1 MCIWNNNLMVQRGW
15 VEVTH
20 LAKTFEMGS
29 RGIWIFDGMTE
40 TCGTRRIY
48 IPKFP
53 PVHVGLVQV
62 AEQQE
67 LVFSFSDP
75 LEGAFPLGHGSLLL
89 VLIVQFEA
97 LLHLRKI
104 GHTRASVN
112 FRPHTRTKLPF
123 SGPGLVPVCGDTR
136 RSSRKCRGRRRRCCP
151 RGTGRARAAEAA
163 AARPAMAKG
172 PWPTAGDSCRCSEIY
187 MIHFNRLW
195 NTFYQLKFSILYA

>member
-1 MCIWNNNLMVQRGW
+1 
-15 VEVTH
+15 
-20 LAKTFEMGS
+20 
-29 RGIWIFDGMTE
+29 MTK
-40 TCGTRRIY
+40 TCGTWH

-104 GHTRASVN
+104 RHTRAAVN
-112 FRPHTRTKLPF
+112 FRCVHWPHTRTQLPF
-123 SGPGLVPVCGDTR
+123 SGPGLAPVFGDTQ
-136 RSSRKCRGRRRRCCP
+136 RSSRRCRGRRRRCCP

-172 PWPTAGDSCRCSEIY
+172 PWPTAGDWCRCSNK
-187 MIHFNRLW
+187 HVKNVP
-195 NTFYQLKFSILYA
+195 KF